1 MLYSESCIPTSH
13 NSFSSSSNGFI
24 LWPQQHLSIKD
35 QLKIGVRGFMLD
47 IYYVDGDIVLRHTSK
62 SIPGVTKPLSGKD
75 ILFYDTFKEFIDFL
89 DKKSTK
95 EADCSTIAILLESYV
110 FNKKTYEIINKE
122 GLADK
127 YLYTMNPNSASLAD
141 VCNKIVLFTS
151 HSRDMAPGVH
161 SPSLYKENDYKYYSD
176 EFLGYSTLNFLE
188 YEKCEERAEGRAKY
202 INPDIKIFCFNH
214 FSSLSALLTLNI
226 CIKPIL
232 HQLTEVVDQNLEL
245 LNIDCESRLA
255 KFNFLKPID
264 YAKKSFLH
272 SHLDQCK
279 SQDIKDKFHPTLI
292 AVDFIEKDSDVFL
305 CYKDENCFGA
315 KCDFIEEE
323 ITYDL
328 YSIIGTGIITLA
340 AALPIGRC
348 CHFGNDQHDHI
359 D

>member
-24 LWPQQHLSIKD
+24 FWPQQHLSIKD

-47 IYYVDGDIVLRHTSK
+47 LYKVSGDIVLRHTSK
-62 SIPGVTKPLSGKD
+62 SIPGVTKPLNGPD
-75 ILFYDTFKEFIDFL
+75 IMFYDTFKEFVDFIDTKSM
-89 DKKSTK
+89 KK
-95 EADCSTIAILLESYV
+95 DCVTLTILLESYV
-110 FNKKTYEIINKE
+110 SNRETYKIINKE

-127 YLYTMNPNSASLAD
+127 YLYKMNPNSASLDD

-151 HSRDMAPGVH
+151 HTKDTATGIHP
-161 SPSLYKENDYKYYSD
+161 PSLYKENDYKYYSD
-176 EFLGYSTLNFLE
+176 EFLGYKIINPFK
-188 YEKCEERAEGRAKY
+188 YEGCKERLEGRAKY
-202 INPDIKIFCFNH
+202 TNPDVKIFCFNH
-214 FSSLSALLTLNI
+214 FSSLSAFLTLNI

-232 HQLTEVVDQNLEL
+232 HQLAELTDQNLEL

-305 CYKDENCFGA
+305 CYKDENCSGA

-328 YSIIGTGIITLA
+328 YSIIETGIITLA
-340 AALPIGRC
+340 AALLIGRC